1 MSNQLQPVRGTH
13 DILPEESRQRNFL
26 VGTARSLAECYGYGE
41 ISTPVFEFSDVF
53 HRTLGDTS
61 DVVTKETY
69 TFDDR
74 GGESLTLRPEFT
86 AGVARAFISGG
97 MQQELPCRFFYHGP
111 AFRYERPQKGRM
123 RQFHQI
129 GVEALGSPEPQADV
143 ESIALAW
150 QFLGRLGLQ
159 PHVKLEI
166 NTLGDAESRAAYRT
180 ALVEYFT
187 AHKDKLSEESLVRL
201 EKNPMRI
208 LDSKNEGDK
217 ALATDAPKME
227 AYRSQTARDFYR
239 AVTEGLDALDIPYAH
254 NMGLVRGLDYYNHT
268 VFEFT
273 SGLLG
278 AQSAV
283 LSGGRYDGLIGMMGG
298 PATAGVG
305 WAAGIERLLICVDFS
320 TLAGYPQ
327 APRPVA
333 LIPLGQAAEAHCL
346 RLAFDLRALGVPVE
360 MSHGGN
366 LGKRMKRA
374 NRARA
379 HAAIII
385 GEDELASGLF
395 QWKDMDAG
403 TQENLPFSAIK
414 QRLIERFGATAQR
427 DE

>member
-1 MSNQLQPVRGTH
+1 MSLQPVRGTH

-26 VGTARSLAECYGYGE
+26 VGTARALSECYGYGE
-41 ISTPVFEFSDVF
+41 IATPVFEFSDVF

-69 TFDDR
+69 TFEDR

-97 MQQELPCRFFYHGP
+97 MQQDLPCRFFYHGP

-123 RQFHQI
+123 RQFHQL
-129 GVEALGSPEPQADV
+129 GVECLGIAEPQADV

-150 QFLGRLGLQ
+150 QLLGALGLQ
-159 PHVKLEI
+159 PHVTLEV

-187 AHKDKLSEESLVRL
+187 QFKNQLSEESLVRL

-208 LDSKNEGDK
+208 LDSKSEADK
-217 ALATDAPKME
+217 ALAVNAPKME
-227 AYRSQTARDFYR
+227 DYRTQAAREFYS
-239 AVTEGLDALDIPYAH
+239 AVTAGLDALGIPYAH

-273 SGLLG
+273 SNLLG

-298 PATAGVG
+298 PATPGVG

-320 TLAGYPQ
+320 RLPGYLQ

-333 LIPLGQAAEAHCL
+333 LVPLGQAAEAHCL

-360 MSHGGN
+360 LSHSGN

-374 NRARA
+374 DRAKARI
-379 HAAIII
+379 AIIL
-385 GEDELASGLF
+385 GDNELAAGNA
-395 QWKDMDAG
+395 QWKDLDSG
-403 TQENLPFSAIK
+403 TQTNVTLTD
-414 QRLIERFGATAQR
+414 LERTIRQAYGLS
-427 DE
+427 D